1 MSTAAAQ
8 TGPASRPE
16 RLHAS
21 IREIR
26 VVEGSRR
33 PGRSALLFF
42 TLVIAVLI
50 ASAVGSIV
58 LHTRMAQTA
67 FEIRSQQIVLN
78 ELEAQAWSMQ
88 ARIEEAAS
96 PSSLEEAAR
105 AQGMVPAGK
114 TGFITLSTGAVEGG
128 TPAAR

>member
-26 VVEGSRR
+26 VVEGSR

-50 ASAVGSIV
+50 TSALGSIV

-78 ELEAQAWSMQ
+78 ELDAQAWSMQ

-96 PSSLEEAAR
+96 PSSLENAAR

-114 TGFITLSTGAVEGG
+114 TGFITLGTGAVEGG